1 VTPVQA
7 YLQQVKAK
15 QDYQKLKNSFDSAT
29 EDILVQSLK
38 HPNPVFR
45 KLGVEAISKRKVQAF
60 FVKIANMLDDD
71 NVYVQQTARK
81 ALVSMSGGKDFGPL
95 PGAECEQVQ
104 ECIYLWLTWKDKS
117 SK

>member
-1 VTPVQA
+1 LLQA
-7 YLQQVKAK
+7 
-15 QDYQKLKNSFDSAT
+15 
-29 EDILVQSLK
+29 LK

-45 KLGVEAISKRKVQAF
+45 KLGVETISSRKLESF
-60 FVKIANMLDDD
+60 FVKVANMLDDD
-71 NVYVQQTARK
+71 NVNVQQTARK

-104 ECIYLWLTWKDKS
+104 ESIYLWLTWKDKS